1 MNKLFVIHYY
11 PVDYFPPVMN
21 LINTLQDKVKICVSS
36 TRKSNALDEYKADS
50 AQIFKPIK
58 ENKADSSI
66 MVLLKYLYFSLFTL
80 LKLITN
86 KPDVVLYY
94 ESVSAFP
101 VFLYK
106 RFFRRK
112 VKVCIHYHE
121 YMTPEEYCRP
131 GMRLSKFN
139 HKLEITYL
147 YNAACWISQTNE
159 YRKRFFLNDYPFIN
173 HAKCHVMPNYPPRS
187 WHVERKKYAADGIV
201 KCVYVGSLSLH
212 DTYVKEFCEWVAK
225 QQGKVTFDIYSFN
238 FYADVKAAIHEI
250 SSPYITFHEKGV
262 AYHDIPAVLAK
273 YDVGLLLYKAKTLNV
288 RYCETNKFYE
298 YLISGLNV
306 WYTKEMILLH
316 TMDKHLYNQHF
327 VEMDLSNNISQDID
341 FASRIVDNTGYNKF
355 CEDIY
360 EEYFNQCKKKIST

>member
-1 MNKLFVIHYY
+1 MNKLFVVHYY

-36 TRKSNALDEYKADS
+36 TRKSNALDEYKAAG
-50 AQIFKPIK
+50 AQIFKPTK

-66 MVLLKYLYFSLFTL
+66 MVLLKYLYLSLFTL

>member
-1 MNKLFVIHYY
+1 MNKLFVVHYY

-36 TRKSNALDEYKADS
+36 TRKSNALDEYKAAG
-50 AQIFKPIK
+50 AQIFKPTK

-139 HKLEITYL
+139 HKLEISYL

-159 YRKRFFLNDYPFIN
+159 YRKRFFLNILKDERCLS
-173 HAKCHVMPNYPPRS
+173 HSARS
-187 WHVERKKYAADGIV
+187 G
-201 KCVYVGSLSLH
+201 
-212 DTYVKEFCEWVAK
+212 
-225 QQGKVTFDIYSFN
+225 
-238 FYADVKAAIHEI
+238 
-250 SSPYITFHEKGV
+250 
-262 AYHDIPAVLAK
+262 
-273 YDVGLLLYKAKTLNV
+273 
-288 RYCETNKFYE
+288 
-298 YLISGLNV
+298 
-306 WYTKEMILLH
+306 
-316 TMDKHLYNQHF
+316 
-327 VEMDLSNNISQDID
+327 
-341 FASRIVDNTGYNKF
+341 
-355 CEDIY
+355 
-360 EEYFNQCKKKIST
+360 

>member
-1 MNKLFVIHYY
+1 MNKLFVVHYY

-36 TRKSNALDEYKADS
+36 TRKSNALDEYKAAG
-50 AQIFKPIK
+50 AQIFKPTK

-66 MVLLKYLYFSLFTL
+66 MVLLKYLYLSLFTL

-298 YLISGLNV
+298 YLISGLDV

>member
-106 RFFRRK
+106 RFFRCK

-159 YRKRFFLNDYPFIN
+159 YRKNFFLKDYPFVHIG
-173 HAKCHVMPNYPPRS
+173 KCHIMPNYPPRS
-187 WHVERKKYAADGIV
+187 WHVKEKKYAADGIV

-262 AYHDIPAVLAK
+262 AYHDIPIVLAK
-273 YDVGLLLYKAKTLNV
+273 YDVGLLLYKAKTLNFK
-288 RYCETNKFYE
+288 YNETNKFYE
-298 YLISGLNV
+298 YLISGLDV
-306 WYTKEMILLH
+306 WYTKEMTLIDN
-316 TMDKHLYNQHF
+316 MDKHMYNQHF
-327 VEMDLSNNISQDID
+327 VEMDLSNNILQDID
-341 FASRIVDNTGYNKF
+341 FASRIVDNTAYNKF
-355 CEDIY
+355 CEDTY
-360 EEYFNQCKKKIST
+360 EDFFNKCVNL

>member
-1 MNKLFVIHYY
+1 MNKLFVVHYY

-36 TRKSNALDEYKADS
+36 TRKSNALDEYKAAG
-50 AQIFKPIK
+50 AQIFKPTK

-139 HKLEITYL
+139 HKLEISYL

-306 WYTKEMILLH
+306 WYTKEMTLIDN
-316 TMDKHLYNQHF
+316 MDKHDF
-327 VEMDLSNNISQDID
+327 LSDIQS
-341 FASRIVDNTGYNKF
+341 FEVMANKF
-355 CEDIY
+355 PLVIATTHITDNCKYNLFCENAYNDFWCAIT
-360 EEYFNQCKKKIST
+360 NTTQ